1 MKEIDQEKLDTAIS
15 LGNAVCG
22 ELGICCE
29 QRGKVIHEIYKKL
42 KELKPENNIS
52 VEKPINEA
60 QVE

>member
-42 KELKPENNIS
+42 KELKPGNVLVIFLS
-52 VEKPINEA
+52 
-60 QVE
+60 